1 MAADYALPIDLGR
14 RSMTTLTAATV
25 RTSAARISDLA
36 VVTAFSLI
44 GLVVTLIAARYGI
57 DVAGGASG

>member
-1 MAADYALPIDLGR
+1 
-14 RSMTTLTAATV
+14 MTVSTAATD
-25 RTSAARISDLA
+25 RTAAARISDFA
-36 VVTAFSLI
+36 VVTVFSLI